1 MPHKTLQKLTSN
13 SFMQRK
19 LAQIAGVLGTLACA
33 GFFAFA
39 IAYVSPG
46 QPTGFVNDFANIIDD
61 DTQAKLETQLSSYRQ
76 TSNHEVVVVTISSL
90 QGDYI
95 ENYAVKLFEEWGI
108 GDKEK
113 DNGILLLVASED
125 KKVRIEVGY
134 GLEGALVDS
143 EASQIIQGY
152 IIPSFKENN
161 YSLGI
166 ANGVDQIIKATEG
179 EIVDV
184 SQKKQSVNWEEI
196 IFFII
201 FGVIFAINV
210 LIQVLAS
217 SKSWWLGGVLGG
229 AAGSIITFLGLFGVS
244 LFFGLFI
251 TFGFAFLGLLLDYFV
266 SKNSNSILRHFG
278 KGDNWPGGFGGMGGF
293 GGGGSGGFGGF
304 GGGGSGGGGSSGS
317 W

>member
-1 MPHKTLQKLTSN
+1 MT
-13 SFMQRK
+13 RK
-19 LAQIAGVLGTLACA
+19 LAQIGGVLTTLVCA
-33 GFFAFA
+33 GFFAFVL
-39 IAYVSPG
+39 AYTSPG
-46 QPTGFVNDFANIIDD
+46 APTGFVNDFANIIDD
-61 DTQAKLETQLSSYRQ
+61 DTQAKLETQLSAYKQS
-76 TSNHEVVVVTISSL
+76 SNHEVVVVTVQSL
-90 QGDYI
+90 GGDYI

-113 DNGILLLVASED
+113 DNGILFLIASED

-143 EASQIIQGY
+143 EANQIIQSY
-152 IIPSFKENN
+152 IIPPFKENN

-166 ANGVDQIIKATEG
+166 ANGVEQIIKATEG
-179 EIVDV
+179 EIIDV
-184 SQKKQSVNWEEI
+184 PNKGQSVNWEEI

-229 AAGSIITFLGLFGVS
+229 LAGGIITLLGLFGVS
-244 LFFGLFI
+244 LFFGLII
-251 TFGFAFLGLLLDYFV
+251 TFGLALLGLLLDYFV
-266 SKNSNSILRHFG
+266 SKNAGSILRHFG
-278 KGDNWPGGFGGMGGF
+278 KSDNWPGGFGGGIGGF
-293 GGGGSGGFGGF
+293 GGGSSGGFGGF